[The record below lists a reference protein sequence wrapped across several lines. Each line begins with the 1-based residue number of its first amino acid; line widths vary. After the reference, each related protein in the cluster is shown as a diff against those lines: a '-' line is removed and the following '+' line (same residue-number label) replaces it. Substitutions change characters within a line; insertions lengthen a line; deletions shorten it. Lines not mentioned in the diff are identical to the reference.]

1 MAAKNANSVGPT
13 RLPRRPDGSRV
24 FVLSAVRHGDGDGDG
39 DGDGITLQHLPK
51 GLEQRREPLVLLADP
66 AHQVGVDALMIRI

>member
-24 FVLSAVRHGDGDGDG
+24 FVLSAVRHGDG